1 MEAVRRRLGYEKV
14 SERRACKALAQPRST
29 QRYRLK
35 QPVKDRPLIEAMRR
49 IVDARP
55 RFGCERVHPE
65 LVKQGWSVGLDRVH
79 RIWKQEHMQVPKKQK
94 KRRRIPGS
102 GGSHNSC
109 VRHKPT
115 HRNHVWS
122 YDFVTDRT
130 EDGRQLKLLVVI
142 DEFTR
147 ECLAIEPARSFKGR
161 DVIGL
166 LQYLFAVRGA
176 PEHLRSDNG
185 PEFVAKKVQ
194 RWLGWASVRTL
205 YIQKASPWENGY
217 VESFNGK
224 LRDELLDRELF
235 LGLEEARVVL
245 DEWRLDY
252 NHRRPHSSLN
262 WQTPAAYAATLD
274 DSKAGVFP
282 AASDAAPPVGAS
294 PLPPAQHPINPPPIL
309 S

>member
-1 MEAVRRRLGYEKV
+1 M
-14 SERRACKALAQPRST
+14 SERRACKALKQPRST

-35 QPVKDRPLIEAMRR
+35 QPTKDRSLIEAMRR
-49 IVDARP
+49 IVDTRP
-55 RFGCERVHPE
+55 RFGCERIHPE
-65 LVKQGWSVGLDRVH
+65 LLMIGWSVGFDRVH
-79 RIWKQEHMQVPKKQK
+79 RLWKQEHMQVPTKQR

-122 YDFVTDRT
+122 YDFVAERT
-130 EDGRQLKLLVVI
+130 EDGRQLKLLIVI

-147 ECLAIEPARSFKGR
+147 ECLAIEPARSFKAK

-166 LQYLFAVRGA
+166 MQYLFAVRGA

-185 PEFVAKKVQ
+185 PEFVAKEVR
-194 RWLGWASVRTL
+194 RWLGRALVRTL
-205 YIQKASPWENGY
+205 YIAPASPWENGY

-224 LRDELLDRELF
+224 LRDELLNGELF
-235 LGLEEARVVL
+235 LSLAEARYVL

-252 NHRRPHSSLN
+252 NHRRPHSSLD

-274 DSKAGVFP
+274 DSKAEVFS
-282 AASDAAPPVGAS
+282 AAPDADPPVGAT
-294 PLPPAQHPINPPPIL
+294 PRPTAQHPITPPPIL